1 MITSGNKPQ
10 SCIMVVEDFHQNEV
24 LLYVVAE
31 EMVVC
36 NIATRK
42 IGEIL
47 HVF

>member
-24 LLYVVAE
+24 VHVVAE
-31 EMVVC
+31 GMVVC